1 MKKILFFLIFA
12 LGLISGCKQTENPLV
27 ATAFHQKLYLSE
39 VLANIPYSVSKE
51 DSLLYM
57 EQYVDEWLLRQ
68 TLLAQAKRTLT
79 ANEQDFFS
87 QIEKYKERLLIQTY
101 LQKIESDSALFE
113 ISKQEL
119 ADFLN
124 LSKADDA
131 PEYKDMVK
139 LNYIKLSNPSKL
151 YKLIKELFFEEID
164 RVKAIKQLETLCA
177 DTIEY
182 YLDSD
187 HWFYAD
193 YIENELPFTLA
204 NVEKNA
210 KNKLDI
216 VQEGSRYLIII
227 LDKKSQLQPKN
238 TLEDRKIAQLLLQQQ
253 KRAEFVSNFQ
263 DSILQKALLEKQ
275 AIRFGFSNY

>member
-1 MKKILFFLIFA
+1 M
-12 LGLISGCKQTENPLV
+12 GLISGCKQTENPLV

-68 TLLAQAKRTLT
+68 TLFAQAKQTLT
-79 ANEQDFFS
+79 PNEQNFLS
-87 QIEKYKERLLIQTY
+87 EIEKYKERLLIQAY
-101 LQKIESDSALFE
+101 LQKIENDSAMFE

-119 ADFLN
+119 TDFLN
-124 LSKADDA
+124 LSKADNT

-151 YKLIKELFFEEID
+151 YKLIKELFFEEKD
-164 RVKAIKQLETLCA
+164 RIKAIKQLETLCA

-193 YIENELPFTLA
+193 YIENELPFTFS
-204 NVEKNA
+204 NVEK
-210 KNKLDI
+210 KLDI
-216 VQEGSRYLIII
+216 VQEGYRYLIII

-253 KRAEFVSNFQ
+253 KRAEFVANFQ
-263 DSILQKALLEKQ
+263 DSILQKALFEKK